1 MLRSFDDSV
10 RKVLQHHGVEDE
22 KLEASLID
30 LFSQYEKRVLS
41 DSFVEE
47 IAKKLDRRDNR
58 RKRSPR
64 P

>member
-41 DSFVEE
+41 DSFVTE